1 MLFADR
7 ADAGRRLAT
16 ALQSFAGSD
25 VVVVGL
31 PRGGVPVGFEVAREF
46 GAPLDIAVVRKLG
59 VPYQPELA
67 MGAVGEGGALV
78 LNDDVLRMSRI
89 TDDALREVEQHERAE
104 VERRARRFRRDRP
117 PVQLAGHTVIVVD
130 DGVATGSTARAACQ
144 LVRAL
149 GAVWVV
155 LAVPVGPRGIEQRMR
170 PDADEVVCLTT
181 PTDFFAVGE
190 CYRDFRQVED
200 DEVSDLLDRAG

>member
-31 PRGGVPVGFEVAREF
+31 PRGGVPVGFEVAREL

-67 MGAVGEGGALV
+67 MGAVGEGGTLV

>member
-89 TDDALREVEQHERAE
+89 TDDALREVEQRERAE